1 MADTI
6 GVSLYAARMG
16 AWLVS
21 VLGGLALLLASIGV
35 YGVLA
40 FSLSRR
46 TRELGIRQAL
56 GADRRDIF
64 SLVLREGLWLVVIGI
79 ALGLGGAALGAK
91 PLAQFLYGVGTRD
104 PITFIVAPIVLILIA
119 LVACLVP
126 ARRATRVN
134 PTVALRS

>member
-1 MADTI
+1 
-6 GVSLYAARMG
+6 MG
-16 AWLVS
+16 AWLIS

-40 FSLSRR
+40 FSLARR

-56 GADRRDIF
+56 GADRRTIF
-64 SLVLREGLWLVVIGI
+64 SLVLREGMSLVVIGI
-79 ALGLGGAALGAK
+79 AIGLTGAVFGTTALT
-91 PLAQFLYGVGTRD
+91 QFLYGVGTHD
-104 PITFIVAPIVLILIA
+104 PITFALSPLVLVLIA